1 MSAFLFAFAAVALT
15 SLGSRD
21 QLLVAHLAGRL
32 GKTLGLLA
40 TGLLVSVLTAGLMA
54 WAGSTISA
62 MLPPAAKSML
72 VAIALVVAGVELAW
86 PRQMRLAAE
95 PTRSLGAIGLV
106 LFGYQITDAARFL
119 VFALAAG
126 FAFPPLAGAGG
137 ALGGAAALV
146 LGWVAGDQLAGWP
159 LRAVRIALG
168 ALLLL
173 TGLFI
178 ASSIRGLI
186 Y

>member
-106 LFGYQITDAARFL
+106 LGGVIL
-119 VFALAAG
+119 VVFALG
-126 FAFPPLAGAGG
+126 LWRNRRQRRR
-137 ALGGAAALV
+137 AAATGATTPNV
-146 LGWVAGDQLAGWP
+146 VQVDDDGDVIEQA
-159 LRAVRIALG
+159 RIARDHEPEVDR
-168 ALLLL
+168 AD
-173 TGLFI
+173 TVEER
-178 ASSIRGLI
+178 A
-186 Y
+186 